1 MIRLALALAAALP
14 IAAVSQ
20 PVPPAAAAEPAPAP
34 APVAAPVAAPAPSA
48 SGVTVDI
55 GGWMVFNSYFNWGGS
70 NAVDLPQRAA
80 GLRGEV
86 AAGMQARQS
95 RVRANLGLPGGG
107 LLGDA
112 KLKGLVEVDF
122 MGGNV
127 NGDQSL
133 TIVRFR
139 HGWVSAT
146 WADLG
151 NLTLTVGQTWGLF
164 TGPYFAQS
172 LGHLAVPRF
181 AGAGFLFRRAPQ
193 VRLSG
198 DLGGDLGLLWAVGA
212 MAPMDKATVPAPVT
226 SAASVGERSGVPDL
240 EGRAAVVFRPGRKN
254 AAEVGVS
261 FHLGQDRYLLNA
273 GATNDNESVRSAGL
287 SVDAKLDVAGFTLL
301 GAAFQGRNLDI
312 LNTAGAGVRTA
323 PATGTI
329 TSAEAVETRGVWGQL
344 QYQATPA
351 LQLVAGGGLERPTAS
366 DLAAGATVVRRNGQ
380 ASAGVVVNLTPR
392 WRCAAEVTRY
402 VTTYNA
408 ADSRYELTQAELST
422 LFAF

>member
-14 IAAVSQ
+14 IAAAAQ
-20 PVPPAAAAEPAPAP
+20 PAPTPAPPAP
-34 APVAAPVAAPAPSA
+34 APVAAPAAAPAPA
-48 SGVTVDI
+48 PSGVTVDI

-80 GLRGEV
+80 ALRDEL
-86 AAGMQARQS
+86 AAGMQVRQS

-122 MGGNV
+122 MGGSV

-146 WADLG
+146 WAELG
-151 NLTLTVGQTWGLF
+151 NLTLTVGQTWGIY

-198 DLGGDLGLLWAVGA
+198 DLGGDLGVLWAVGA
-212 MAPMDKATVPAPVT
+212 LAPMDKATAPAPVT
-226 SAASVGERSGVPDL
+226 SAASVGERSGMPDL
-240 EGRAAVVFRPGRKN
+240 EGRAAWVWRPGRKN
-254 AAEVGVS
+254 VAEVGVS
-261 FHLGQDRYLLNA
+261 FHLGQDKYLLNA
-273 GATNDNESVRSAGL
+273 GTTNDNKVIHSSGL
-287 SVDAKLDVAGFTLL
+287 AVDAKLDVAGVTLL
-301 GAAFQGRNLDI
+301 GAAFQGRDLDI
-312 LNTAGAGVRTA
+312 LNTAGAGVKTTTTA
-323 PATGTI
+323 GVVTA
-329 TSAEAVETRGVWGQL
+329 AEAIETRGVWGQL

-351 LQLVAGGGLERPTAS
+351 LQLLAGGGLERPTPGQ
-366 DLAAGATVVRRNGQ
+366 LPAGATVVKRNGQ
-380 ASAGVVVNLTPR
+380 VSGGVVVNLTPK
-392 WRCAAEVTRY
+392 WRCAAEVTHY

-422 LFAF
+422 LYAF